1 HGSAT
6 IPSIRLTENE
16 KVAEEIRDGMGVPTI
31 RSGPKERRPLFAPDR
46 VGCLEDSDHPIIQPD
61 GEVPAGR
68 GEGSSDRYT
77 HAPEFEL
84 ATLDRAGS
92 PVPKANRA
100 VHRCGGNP
108 IPRGMITDSDD
119 RHGMA
124 GVGGLCFLCGDVPAK

>member
-1 HGSAT
+1 MSALPWSVPFASWFANRSSAVDSGGTHGSAT

-84 ATLDRAGS
+84 
-92 PVPKANRA
+92 
-100 VHRCGGNP
+100 
-108 IPRGMITDSDD
+108 
-119 RHGMA
+119 
-124 GVGGLCFLCGDVPAK
+124 